1 LTIFDGY
8 FHEVSSC
15 FLFFCAE
22 DNIFVQKVKVKGK
35 WGKASGAEEKVIFI
49 KKICI
54 LLLSYSA
61 LHTLHKNTFFVCTA
75 GILALYGVP
84 SALFPSINLGELIF

>member
-1 LTIFDGY
+1 
-8 FHEVSSC
+8 VSSC

-22 DNIFVQKVKVKGK
+22 DNIFGQKVKVKGK